1 VDRRTFVRTAGLSIA
16 TTTALAGCSSPGG
29 EGDDEEGMNG
39 EEGGEEDGEEDGE
52 EGGEEGGGEEDG
64 EEGGEEGG
72 GEEDEGARA
81 PPQ

>member
-39 EEGGEEDGEEDGE
+39 EEGG
-52 EGGEEGGGEEDG
+52 GEEDG